1 MMAREN
7 RHALD
12 KKQGPKRV
20 LTCKS
25 VNAREQAH
33 KLRKNKAIPMR
44 IRERAAGDDLSLQTT
59 KSRAAHH

>member
-44 IRERAAGDDLSLQTT
+44 IRERAAGVDLSLQTA
-59 KSRAAHH
+59 KRRVAHH

>member
-25 VNAREQAH
+25 VNAREEAH

-44 IRERAAGDDLSLQTT
+44 IRKRAAGVDLSLQTA
-59 KSRAAHH
+59 KRRAAHH